1 MGVERMPEVTAA
13 PASLKCKICGGDLV
27 NHYLTGACVCAH
39 CGNKWN
45 LQDLIP
51 DYGKYT
57 RIIEKMNQA
66 QSILDGKEDVATAGQ
81 AQLMFKSAA
90 LECSAHPDA
99 ISSDL
104 MRVCKEGEDQAER
117 IKHYAKGMMYFEKKV
132 YKKALSEFEQTQGYK
147 DVAELS
153 ETCKE
158 QIIIERKKRIPY
170 AAIISL
176 ILPTILCIFMKEKL
190 GLSLAVDIP
199 CALIVAV
206 GIAYAV
212 YMDGTWAII
221 LQIASF
227 ACAVPLIIFL
237 VLAYGFNMAVGQAAT
252 IAVIAPI
259 AVIAFFAVTTERK

>member
-1 MGVERMPEVTAA
+1 MPEVNTAA

-51 DYGKYT
+51 DYGKYS
-57 RIIEKMNQA
+57 RVIEKISQA
-66 QSILDGKEDVATAGQ
+66 QAMLDEKEDVTTAGQ
-81 AQLMFKSAA
+81 AQLIFKSAS

-104 MRVCKEGEDQAER
+104 MRVCKEGEEKAEQV
-117 IKHYAKGMMYFEKKV
+117 KHYAKGMMYFEKKV
-132 YKKALSEFEQTQGYK
+132 YKRALSEFEKIPGYK

-153 ETCKE
+153 EQCKT

-190 GLSLAVDIP
+190 GLSLAIDIP
-199 CALIVAV
+199 CALIVAI

-227 ACAVPLIIFL
+227 ACAIPLIIFL
-237 VLAYGFNMAVGQAAT
+237 VLAYGFHMDIGTSAT
-252 IAVIAPI
+252 IAVVAPI
-259 AVIAFFAVTTERK
+259 AVIAFFALKTERK